1 MNSPL
6 NLDARSI
13 LFEVTLYLSSSFT
26 NFILKIWR
34 SINFITCLCS
44 PAICCWGLLYW
55 PLSSSFNVLS
65 SDLETRGVRW
75 WCFTES
81 PVSYDGHRGPCLR
94 AGGAHC
100 GDQAQEANTRWCWI
114 QGGGASASHR
124 ALHLLPISSYFARPG
139 YCASRNFDI
148 KPMSFD
154 FCRKQWGILQ

>member
-44 PAICCWGLLYW
+44 PAIDIYW

-81 PVSYDGHRGPCLR
+81 PVSYDGHR

-100 GDQAQEANTRWCWI
+100 GDQAQGANTRWWRI
-114 QGGGASASHR
+114 QGAH
-124 ALHLLPISSYFARPG
+124 LHLTGLSISYKSHLILPARVIVLH
-139 YCASRNFDI
+139 DI

-154 FCRKQWGILQ
+154 FCRKQWGTLQ

>member
-65 SDLETRGVRW
+65 SDLGSTMMMFYWVPCELWWAQGQVVLIVVTRPRGQ
-75 WCFTES
+75 T
-81 PVSYDGHRGPCLR
+81 PDGAGYRGRICISL
-94 AGGAHC
+94 G
-100 GDQAQEANTRWCWI
+100 
-114 QGGGASASHR
+114 SSS
-124 ALHLLPISSYFARPG
+124 LLPISSYFSRPG
-139 YCASRNFDI
+139 FWKFDI

-154 FCRKQWGILQ
+154 LCRKQWGILQ

>member
-44 PAICCWGLLYW
+44 PAPAIDICCWGLLYW
-55 PLSSSFNVLS
+55 PLSSNFNVLS

-81 PVSYDGHRGPCLR
+81 PVSYDGHRGRCLR

-100 GDQAQEANTRWCWI
+100 GDQAQGANTRWWRI
-114 QGGGASASHR
+114 QGAH
-124 ALHLLPISSYFARPG
+124 LHLTGLSSHLILPARVIIALG
-139 YCASRNFDI
+139 KFDI

>member
-1 MNSPL
+1 MDSPL

-65 SDLETRGVRW
+65 SDSETRGVRW

-81 PVSYDGHRGPCLR
+81 PVSYDGHRGRCLGQVVLIVVTR
-94 AGGAHC
+94 PRGQTPDGAGYRGRIC
-100 GDQAQEANTRWCWI
+100 ISPGSPSLTNLILFCPP
-114 QGGGASASHR
+114 G
-124 ALHLLPISSYFARPG
+124 LLCFTKVWY
-139 YCASRNFDI
+139 
-148 KPMSFD
+148 
-154 FCRKQWGILQ
+154 

>member
-44 PAICCWGLLYW
+44 PAIAIDIYW

-65 SDLETRGVRW
+65 SDLGSTMIMFYWAPRELW
-75 WCFTES
+75 WAQ
-81 PVSYDGHRGPCLR
+81 G

-100 GDQAQEANTRWCWI
+100 GDQAQGANTRWWRI
-114 QGGGASASHR
+114 QGAH
-124 ALHLLPISSYFARPG
+124 LHLTGPSISSYFPG
-139 YCASRNFDI
+139 RVIVLHESLILNRWVLIFAES
-148 KPMSFD
+148 SE
-154 FCRKQWGILQ
+154 WGILQ